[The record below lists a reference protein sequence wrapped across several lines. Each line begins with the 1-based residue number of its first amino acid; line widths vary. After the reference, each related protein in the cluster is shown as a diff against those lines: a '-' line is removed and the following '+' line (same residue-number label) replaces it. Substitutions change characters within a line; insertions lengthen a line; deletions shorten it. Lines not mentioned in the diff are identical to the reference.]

1 MMNNGGY
8 FVWCLEENTS
18 VSSSWKLFLLKFH
31 WSSHVHPRAFGISRT
46 PHWVSK
52 KSEEFRPLCYF
63 RSRPQGEAMSVS
75 FWLIIYTHL
84 NGVTTNREWKNHC
97 FNCKDDHGIFFICF
111 GIDQHRFLP
120 HWSRLVADCWRILM
134 EYYRIQYYDCE
145 LF

>member
-46 PHWVSK
+46 PHWVWK

-84 NGVTTNREWKNHC
+84 TVSQRTENEKIIVLIVKMIMEFFLSALALINTGFYHIDPDWWQIVGGSEWS
-97 FNCKDDHGIFFICF
+97 I
-111 GIDQHRFLP
+111 
-120 HWSRLVADCWRILM
+120 
-134 EYYRIQYYDCE
+134 RIQYYDCE